1 MENMHTDVWVKKK
14 KKTFIYSG
22 YPIQMP
28 QALLLIGAL
37 IKIKMV

>member
-1 MENMHTDVWVKKK
+1 MYREQYGEYMHTDVWVKKK

-28 QALLLIGAL
+28 
-37 IKIKMV
+37 